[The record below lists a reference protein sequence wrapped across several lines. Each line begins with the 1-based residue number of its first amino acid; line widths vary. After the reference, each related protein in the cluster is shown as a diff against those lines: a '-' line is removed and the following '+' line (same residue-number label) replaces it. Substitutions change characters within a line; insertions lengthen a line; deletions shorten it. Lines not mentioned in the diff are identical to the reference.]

1 MMSTMDATLDLE
13 QMTVPD
19 KLRLMEALWQN
30 LAACEQEIPS
40 PVWHGAVLAE
50 RDRLLESGDDSFIP
64 WESAKQ
70 ELRRTLP

>member
-1 MMSTMDATLDLE
+1 MDTTLDFE

-30 LAACEQEIPS
+30 LAACGEEIPS
-40 PVWHGAVLAE
+40 PAWHGAVLAE
-50 RDRLLESGDDSFIP
+50 RDSLLESGDDPFIP
-64 WESAKQ
+64 WEAAKD